1 MLYTACPI
9 NLAQV
14 KKSSVGHFS
23 FIVRA
28 LHEEEVKA
36 ALSIS
41 QNCAISYS
49 NGYTPL
55 IQSATRAMMY
65 GDHAA
70 ACPIIKP
77 LLASSL
83 RFASKNGCKNTCST
97 IVGKP

>member
-28 LHEEEVKA
+28 LHEEVKA

-55 IQSATRAMMY
+55 IQPPAASAMMY
-65 GDHAA
+65 GDHA
-70 ACPIIKP
+70 
-77 LLASSL
+77 LSY
-83 RFASKNGCKNTCST
+83 N
-97 IVGKP
+97 